1 MSVHRG
7 DGVVQVIVAACS
19 GSAGLS
25 ESIGLPVV
33 HIDAVADAGA
43 AIRRLNQREHASG
56 VRVPNLFQPIGFD
69 RGWTD
74 WGLFDYAPGP
84 WRRSM
89 GARPQG
95 VRVAAGRLL
104 VSLPPDVT
112 PADFREELQAALRH
126 LRLHEVT
133 SGMAYMEARNDA
145 CLEYVVQP
153 RYTPHAGAR
162 EFRGARR
169 VDDLYVFDPAEAPW
183 RLFWTV
189 VAARSVVIG

>member
-33 HIDAVADAGA
+33 HIDAVADAGGRDPPVEPKGA
-43 AIRRLNQREHASG
+43 RLRRPRPEPVPADRLRSRGGPTGASSTT
-56 VRVPNLFQPIGFD
+56 RP
-69 RGWTD
+69 
-74 WGLFDYAPGP
+74 AP

-112 PADFREELQAALRH
+112 PG
-126 LRLHEVT
+126 RL
-133 SGMAYMEARNDA
+133 
-145 CLEYVVQP
+145 P
-153 RYTPHAGAR
+153 
-162 EFRGARR
+162 RGAPGGAAAPSPPRGDERDGLHGGAQRR
-169 VDDLYVFDPAEAPW
+169 LPRIRGPTPLHRPTPGPGSSGAPAGSTISTCSIRPRRRGACSGPSSPRGRW
-183 RLFWTV
+183 
-189 VAARSVVIG
+189 